1 MMTATT
7 KESGVSKSKAQILLE
22 RYWEEASNQGDYEL
36 IREICADP
44 IIRHDPEGKTTK
56 LSHEEQIARVKMVRE
71 DFGGHI
77 ERIITH
83 SDDTYVTSVWEITS
97 DKDEAVNLCGI
108 EVFKVEDG
116 KLAHCWNTPYGNG
129 KWG

>member
-1 MMTATT
+1 M
-7 KESGVSKSKAQILLE
+7 SKSQAQILLE

-44 IIRHDPEGKTTK
+44 IIRHDPEGKTTE
-56 LSHEEQIARVKMVRE
+56 LSHDEQIARVKMVRE
-71 DFGGHI
+71 DVGIHI
-77 ERIITH
+77 ERLITH
-83 SDDTYVTSVWEITS
+83 ADDTYVTSVWEITS
-97 DKDEAVNLCGI
+97 EKDENLNLCGI

>member
-1 MMTATT
+1 M
-7 KESGVSKSKAQILLE
+7 SKSKAQLLLE
-22 RYWEEASNQGDYEL
+22 RYWEEASNEGHYEL
-36 IREICADP
+36 VREVCADP
-44 IIRHDPEGKTTK
+44 IIRHDPEGKITA
-56 LSHEEQIARVKMVRE
+56 LSHDEQIERLRMVRE
-71 DFGGHI
+71 DVGIHI

-83 SDDTYVTSVWEITS
+83 ADDTYVTSIWEITS
-97 DKDEAVNLCGI
+97 EKDEALQLCGI

>member
-1 MMTATT
+1 
-7 KESGVSKSKAQILLE
+7 
-22 RYWEEASNQGDYEL
+22 
-36 IREICADP
+36 
-44 IIRHDPEGKTTK
+44 
-56 LSHEEQIARVKMVRE
+56 MVRE
-71 DFGGHI
+71 DVGIHI

-83 SDDTYVTSVWEITS
+83 ADDTYVTSIWEITS
-97 DKDEAVNLCGI
+97 EKDESLQLCGI